1 MAQKDLA
8 WFVAQRAKK
17 LEELKVARDKAKAI
31 NKEIR
36 ELTKQ
41 IATNL
46 NDMVMTGSN
55 NPIDDNNFGWNLQT
69 TTVVEKTETK

>member
-1 MAQKDLA
+1 MTQKDLA

-17 LEELKVARDKAKAI
+17 LEELKVAREKAKAI

-41 IATNL
+41 IAANL
-46 NDMVMTGSN
+46 NDMVLTGSHN
-55 NPIDDNNFGWNLQT
+55 QIDDNNFGWNYNSLNT
-69 TTVVEKTETK
+69 VEKTETK